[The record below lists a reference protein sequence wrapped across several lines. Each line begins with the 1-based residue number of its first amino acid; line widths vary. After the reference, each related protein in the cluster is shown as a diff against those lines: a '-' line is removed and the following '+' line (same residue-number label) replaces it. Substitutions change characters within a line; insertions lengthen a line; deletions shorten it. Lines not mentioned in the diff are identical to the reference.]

1 MQGVLKNFLDFW
13 GCSYNFECFGDKFC
27 TIYMFVRGGLLG
39 KSFFEMSDKDFL
51 WDLGE
56 VSFLTRG
63 CQNEV

>member
-56 VSFLTRG
+56 VSF
-63 CQNEV
+63 